1 MKSRIGKA
9 RVRRGLVGGA
19 LLAAAVFS
27 CGASAVLPDAQRW
40 WSHVLFLAD
49 DRLEG
54 RAPGSE
60 GYKKASRYVADRL
73 RKAGAEPLGTNGYFQ
88 SVRFDARRIREEESS
103 AALVRGASVDP
114 LVPGREFVF
123 GLRADPA
130 EEVDAPLVFVGHGL
144 TIPGAHEDDL
154 SGLDLRGKIAV
165 YLTGAPKSV
174 PGPLAADAQSQRQRW
189 AALRSAGAVGE
200 IRIANPLHME
210 RSWEKSASARRMP
223 SMSLADPELRA
234 SPGEKISMG
243 FNPASAEKLFAGSGH
258 TFAEVVDGARR
269 GERLAGFALGSSLRA
284 KVRVDRWSVES
295 DNVVGVVRGSDP
307 ALRGEYVLLTAH
319 LDHLGIGEPVSGDR
333 IYNGAM
339 DNASGVATL
348 LETAEALRE
357 SGERPKRSVIFL
369 AVTGEESGLL
379 GSEFF
384 AAHPTVPPGSI
395 VADVNIDMF
404 LPIFPLRVLTV
415 EGLDESDLG
424 PRLAAIAKS
433 AGVGVQ
439 PDPYPER
446 NYFIRSDQYSFIRR
460 GVPSIDFDVGTTPGS
475 PEAAAEEKWIRE
487 HYHAPSDDTSQ
498 PIDFTCAAA
507 YNRIVRALAIEIAN
521 EPSRPRWNATSFFR
535 QYAAGTASN

>member
-1 MKSRIGKA
+1 MKSRIEKA
-9 RVRRGLVGGA
+9 RFRHALIGGA
-19 LLAAAVFS
+19 LLAATVLSYA
-27 CGASAVLPDAQRW
+27 ASAVPPDAQRW
-40 WSHVLFLAD
+40 WSHVLFLAN

-54 RAPGSE
+54 RGTGSE

-88 SVRFDARRIREEESS
+88 PVRFDARRIREEESS
-103 AALVRGASVDP
+103 AALVSGASVDP
-114 LVPGREFVF
+114 LVPGRDFVF

-130 EEVDAPLVFVGHGL
+130 EEIEAPLVFVGHGL
-144 TIPGAHEDDL
+144 TIPRAHEDDL
-154 SGLDLRGKIAV
+154 AGLDLRGKIAV
-165 YLTGAPKSV
+165 YLTGAPKAV

-200 IRIANPLHME
+200 IRIPLHLE
-210 RSWEKSASARRMP
+210 RAWEKLASARRMP
-223 SMSLADPELRA
+223 SMSLADPELGA
-234 SPGEKISMG
+234 SPGEKISIG

-258 TFAEVVDGARR
+258 TFAEVVDAARR
-269 GERLAGFALGSSLRA
+269 DERLAGFLLGKSLRA
-284 KVRVDRWSVES
+284 KIRVDRWSVQS

-319 LDHLGIGEPVSGDR
+319 LDHLGIGEPVAGDR

-348 LETAEALRE
+348 LETAEALRDA
-357 SGERPKRSVIFL
+357 GQRPKRSVIFL
-369 AVTGEESGLL
+369 AVTGEEAGLL

-384 AAHPTVPPGSI
+384 AAHPTVPTGSI

-404 LPIFPLRVLTV
+404 LPIFPLRLLTV

-439 PDPYPER
+439 PDPFPER

-460 GVPSIDFDVGTTPGS
+460 GVPSIDFEVGTTPGS

-487 HYHAPSDDTSQ
+487 HYHSPSDDTSQ
-498 PIDFTCAAA
+498 PIDFACAAA
-507 YNRIVRALAIEIAN
+507 YNRIVRAFALEIAN
-521 EPSRPRWNATSFFR
+521 EPARPRWNATSFFR
-535 QYAAGTASN
+535 PSSAGTASY